1 MHSFI
6 KRLSLAFALLLF
18 VSAIV
23 FVNLAFAKSMKDS
36 LLDIFNNVF
45 CTFVGVFAVFD
56 YKNNLNDKYWHV
68 NDNGIIVCTING
80 VVEFKVQLN
89 EGGKQSV

>member
-36 LLDIFNNVF
+36 LLDIFNP
-45 CTFVGVFAVFD
+45 
-56 YKNNLNDKYWHV
+56 
-68 NDNGIIVCTING
+68 
-80 VVEFKVQLN
+80 
-89 EGGKQSV
+89 

>member
-1 MHSFI
+1 MTEFNCYLLASLLAFLFSIFLWRYYNNGGRPMHSFI

-23 FVNLAFAKSMKDS
+23 FVNLAFAKNMKDS

-45 CTFVGVFAVFD
+45 CTFVGVFAVFA
-56 YKNNLNDKYWHV
+56 YKNNL
-68 NDNGIIVCTING
+68 
-80 VVEFKVQLN
+80 FK
-89 EGGKQSV
+89 